1 VFCTILLART
11 DIARA
16 TSLVGESEA
25 ASWALALA
33 TDVGISDVGG
43 VDDLSASSAA
53 ASVVAF
59 FLSSVDFSASLLDLW
74 FAYRRQ
80 WRELCLVYLFSA
92 IGAPAVELAPAAVT
106 LVPVAACDGPAK
118 HTQSPATSIN
128 AERPLPLIFIWLIF
142 ILAISPFA
150 SPKSEM
156 RPHGVS
162 TARQKKGI
170 FRESGQKLGNR
181 IVPARYCEIA
191 SWRNPLK
198 KMPRVSAGPI
208 NVISL
213 PAPNFAAR
221 DSRAGRED
229 GNVFR
234 VLITTS

>member
-16 TSLVGESEA
+16 ASLVGESEA

-33 TDVGISDVGG
+33 TDAGISDVVG

-53 ASVVAF
+53 AAF
-59 FLSSVDFSASLLDLW
+59 LSSLSSVDLSATLLDLW
-74 FAYRRQ
+74 CAYLRQ
-80 WRELCLVYLFSA
+80 WRELCLVYLLSA
-92 IGAPAVELAPAAVT
+92 IGAPAVELAAVASVPAA
-106 LVPVAACDGPAK
+106 ACEGPAK
-118 HTQSPATSIN
+118 HTQSPAASIN
-128 AERPLPLIFIWLIF
+128 AERPLPLIF

-170 FRESGQKLGNR
+170 FGRVRAKAGQSHCAGPVLR
-181 IVPARYCEIA
+181 DR
-191 SWRNPLK
+191 PLAK
-198 KMPRVSAGPI
+198 SFEKMPRVSAGPI

-213 PAPNFAAR
+213 PAPNLAAR

-229 GNVFR
+229 RNVFG